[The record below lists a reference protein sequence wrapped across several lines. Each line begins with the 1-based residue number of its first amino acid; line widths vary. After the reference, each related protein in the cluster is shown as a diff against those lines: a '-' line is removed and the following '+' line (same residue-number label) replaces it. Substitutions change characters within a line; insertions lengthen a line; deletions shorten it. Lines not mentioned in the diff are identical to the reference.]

1 MYLVVIF
8 KKYILI
14 WLKLFWDEFLY
25 AKKKKKQVSRNENQ
39 VILNFIKLKF
49 EMWFNIKNKNHLS
62 NQTIF
67 SFVVELLQ
75 YRVIS

>member
-1 MYLVVIF
+1 MNFYM
-8 KKYILI
+8 
-14 WLKLFWDEFLY
+14 
-25 AKKKKKQVSRNENQ
+25 KKKKQVSRNENQ